1 MKITQRFSNTLNAT
15 IQNNTG
21 LLALMDQSLIKPYM
35 RKVILYF
42 ICFISFQ
49 NYAQLTPENEQVQ
62 NTSSFLEKTEFKV
75 GYFGNILW
83 NQGLNVGAEYL
94 WKEKIKIKERRR
106 GQKTITNQFLLNGSL
121 GFTFNPS
128 TETDTGIFTHYGLIW
143 RRTNTKGKQFSVTL
157 NPLGYYRSIL
167 PETYEVKN
175 GEVDKVFLPGRSYY
189 APSMSIGFGKFR
201 KDKKLSGRYF
211 NINFMLRT
219 PYNAGTSPS
228 ISLEYGYRFN
238 FKKKKRD
245 AKNNN

>member
-1 MKITQRFSNTLNAT
+1 MKKTFLCC
-15 IQNNTG
+15 
-21 LLALMDQSLIKPYM
+21 
-35 RKVILYF
+35 

-49 NYAQLTPENEQVQ
+49 IHAQFTPEGKQVKD
-62 NTSSFLEKTEFKV
+62 TLSFLERTEFKA

-94 WKEKIKIKERRR
+94 WKEKIKIKERKRG
-106 GQKTITNQFLLNGSL
+106 GQKRISNQFLFNGSL

-128 TETDTGIFTHYGLIW
+128 TTTDTGVFTHYGLIW
-143 RRTNTKGKQFSVTL
+143 RRTNTKGKQFSITL

-175 GEVDKVFLPGRSYY
+175 DRVERVFFPGRSYY

-201 KDKKLSGRYF
+201 KNKKLTGRYF
-211 NINFMLRT
+211 NINLMLQT
-219 PYNAGTSPS
+219 PYNAGTLPS
-228 ISLEYGYRFN
+228 VFLEYGYRFN

-245 AKNNN
+245 ANNN